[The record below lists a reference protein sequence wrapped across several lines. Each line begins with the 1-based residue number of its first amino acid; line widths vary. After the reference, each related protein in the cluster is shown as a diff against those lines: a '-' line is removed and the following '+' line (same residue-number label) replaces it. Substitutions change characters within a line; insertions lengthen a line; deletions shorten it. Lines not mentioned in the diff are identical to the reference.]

1 VFAPERNYLCKNKRF
16 LYTGSLLL
24 VTKLDKEEIM
34 AVRFK
39 KSIRESKLLDPTIGF
54 TERVIKFEFRFD
66 PLTRKRAR
74 IMDLKFKVPASPDL
88 KELVDMSLRYPC
100 PFCEANL
107 EKMTP
112 KFVPRLIPEGRV
124 RLDGAVVLPNFMP
137 YGQNNA
143 VVIFSPDHF
152 LGLTQFSEEILAN
165 GFLAAQ
171 SFFKKVYK
179 KNAKNKYFSINWNY
193 MPPSGASLV
202 HPHLHLMADR
212 DPSDY
217 HDLVL
222 KRGKRFWK
230 KFQVNYWA
238 DLIKEEK
245 RFEERFL
252 GETGA
257 VSWLLYFA
265 PKGMMFDIMS
275 IFVNKLSLLEI
286 SSGEFHD
293 FARGLQK
300 IFLYLDKNNLIS
312 FNLTIFSGL
321 KEKDYFWTHAR
332 ITPRFVIPPMN
343 TSDVNFTG
351 LFHDES
357 LSIIK
362 PEDVCQEMKAFF

>member
-1 VFAPERNYLCKNKRF
+1 
-16 LYTGSLLL
+16 
-24 VTKLDKEEIM
+24 M

-39 KSIRESKLLDPTIGF
+39 KTLREIKILDHTQGFNEKLLN
-54 TERVIKFEFRFD
+54 FEFRFD
-66 PLTRKRAR
+66 PLTRRRAR
-74 IMDLKFKVPASPDL
+74 IMNLKFKVPASPDV
-88 KELVDMSLRYPC
+88 KKMVDMSLGYPC

-112 KFVPRLIPEGRV
+112 KFAPSLIPEGRIIL
-124 RLDGAVVLPNFMP
+124 REAVVLPNFMP

-143 VVIFSPDHF
+143 VAIFSKDHF
-152 LGLTQFSEEILAN
+152 VGLTQFSEEILAN

-171 SFFKKVYK
+171 SFFKRVYK

-193 MPPSGASLV
+193 MPPSGASLI

-217 HDLVL
+217 HGLIL

-238 DLIKEEK
+238 DLITEEK
-245 RFEERFL
+245 RLEQRYL
-252 GETGA
+252 GETGE

-275 IFVNKLSLLEI
+275 IFVGNLCLLDISLSA
-286 SSGEFHD
+286 FRD

-300 IFLYLDKNNLIS
+300 IFYYLDKNNLIS

-321 KEKDYFWTHAR
+321 KEKNYFWTHAR

-343 TSDVNFTG
+343 TSDINFTG